1 MIKQIWGE
9 VFLYARWSRELRFWL
24 EEPSHQPG
32 YFLWT
37 PYCSLPPT
45 LGEQHPYGEILWF
58 VCRRLARAFCLV
70 VTVVDIVDVVCYFVP
85 KKKKLLQQL
94 ASATKNVLFLLF
106 HLLNFRNLLLHEA
119 HTFLSIFRRL
129 FISFINV

>member
-85 KKKKLLQQL
+85 KKKNYCSNLQVQL
-94 ASATKNVLFLLF
+94 KTYYFCYFTYKTLEIYFYIKHTLFFRFSADFSLVL
-106 HLLNFRNLLLHEA
+106 
-119 HTFLSIFRRL
+119 
-129 FISFINV
+129 